1 MPRVGPRQLLG
12 AILLSVLPLVAAA
25 TAPLAFERV
34 GVGDGLPSETATAVL
49 RDRDGFVWVGTR
61 DGLALYDGY
70 GMRVFQHDAD
80 DPESLPSNGIRALHE
95 DAAGRLWVATNGG
108 GLALLHRGTW
118 RFRTFRHDE
127 AHADSLSNDTVYAIE
142 ASRDGRLWVGTHAG
156 LDLLDP
162 AAGTFQHVLRG
173 DGPAP
178 RFGQVM
184 VVTEDPGG
192 RVWVGSYGSGL
203 ALRDAAGAWTFHR
216 HEPGRPDSLASDDV
230 FAVALDGKGRAWLG
244 THDGLDRWEGHPG
257 SFVHVDLAPT
267 GPPKVLVTSIVFGE
281 GGELWVGTMGRG
293 LIELGPGGD
302 GPVVAHLPSA
312 ASATALP
319 SDQVVGLAV
328 DGHELWVATYG
339 GGLAHARTGRALPLA
354 PARPAPAPGTKGG
367 AAGAD
372 PAQDDLLAVLEAPDG
387 TVWAASF
394 GGGLLEY
401 PPGKAPVRHLYERG
415 TKGSGMLH
423 VRRGAKGRLWLGAMD
438 RLWRYDPGSGK
449 VEVLRND
456 PADPAS
462 LPAGYVTVTLGD
474 RAGRKWVGTGGN
486 GLVRLDE
493 DGHRKVVARF
503 APDVPP
509 PARLADG
516 YVTALLEDARGTIWV
531 GTRQGLH
538 ALDPEK
544 GTVTAVPVGRDRR
557 RSLASGAVNC
567 LFADAHG
574 GLWVGTGAGLVRMD
588 ASSGPGDLRFEHF
601 TSREGLVDD
610 DVTAVVEDDDGSLWV
625 ATRSGLS
632 RFDPATVTFVSFDA
646 ADVLGSIEFN
656 PGAAARGRT
665 NLIFGTRRG
674 LLEIPRGTAF
684 PRRSPSRVA
693 LTSIRTADGEVA
705 APVPVWRLGA
715 LSVPYGRWLSVEM
728 AVLDYRASH
737 RHRYAYR
744 LRDGEPWVEL
754 GARREVTFAG
764 LAPGNYRLS
773 VRARDARGAY
783 SVAEP
788 TLALTIVPPLWMTWP
803 FRVAALVAL
812 VALATSIHL
821 GRLRGL
827 RRRNAALEA
836 LREEREAA
844 YERLRQLTIH
854 LEAVREDERRWIARE
869 LHDEMGQEL
878 TAAKINLQLLGRTP
892 QPALPGAFGAPFT
905 PQGVADT
912 VQLLDR
918 LIARVR
924 NLSLDLRPP
933 LLDDRGLRPA
943 LEGWLEAVG
952 KRSGMSTRLAV
963 EGEIGRLAPEIE
975 IAGFRVVQE
984 AVTNALRHAHAR
996 ALEVA
1001 LSRENGTLRLA
1012 VKDDGAGFDVE
1023 DALARSAGGDHIG
1036 LLGMR
1041 ERVEMMGGGL
1051 EIASAVGAGTEVR
1064 AWLPLEGRT

>member
-1 MPRVGPRQLLG
+1 M
-12 AILLSVLPLVAAA
+12 
-25 TAPLAFERV
+25 
-34 GVGDGLPSETATAVL
+34 
-49 RDRDGFVWVGTR
+49 
-61 DGLALYDGY
+61 
-70 GMRVFQHDAD
+70 
-80 DPESLPSNGIRALHE
+80 
-95 DAAGRLWVATNGG
+95 
-108 GLALLHRGTW
+108 
-118 RFRTFRHDE
+118 
-127 AHADSLSNDTVYAIE
+127 
-142 ASRDGRLWVGTHAG
+142 
-156 LDLLDP
+156 
-162 AAGTFQHVLRG
+162 
-173 DGPAP
+173 
-178 RFGQVM
+178 
-184 VVTEDPGG
+184 
-192 RVWVGSYGSGL
+192 
-203 ALRDAAGAWTFHR
+203 
-216 HEPGRPDSLASDDV
+216 
-230 FAVALDGKGRAWLG
+230 
-244 THDGLDRWEGHPG
+244 
-257 SFVHVDLAPT
+257 
-267 GPPKVLVTSIVFGE
+267 
-281 GGELWVGTMGRG
+281 
-293 LIELGPGGD
+293 
-302 GPVVAHLPSA
+302 
-312 ASATALP
+312 
-319 SDQVVGLAV
+319 
-328 DGHELWVATYG
+328 
-339 GGLAHARTGRALPLA
+339 
-354 PARPAPAPGTKGG
+354 
-367 AAGAD
+367 
-372 PAQDDLLAVLEAPDG
+372 
-387 TVWAASF
+387 
-394 GGGLLEY
+394 
-401 PPGKAPVRHLYERG
+401 
-415 TKGSGMLH
+415 
-423 VRRGAKGRLWLGAMD
+423 
-438 RLWRYDPGSGK
+438 
-449 VEVLRND
+449 
-456 PADPAS
+456 
-462 LPAGYVTVTLGD
+462 
-474 RAGRKWVGTGGN
+474 
-486 GLVRLDE
+486 
-493 DGHRKVVARF
+493 
-503 APDVPP
+503 
-509 PARLADG
+509 
-516 YVTALLEDARGTIWV
+516 
-531 GTRQGLH
+531 
-538 ALDPEK
+538 
-544 GTVTAVPVGRDRR
+544 TAVPVGRDRR

-588 ASSGPGDLRFEHF
+588 ASSGPADVRVEHF

-656 PGAAARGRT
+656 PSAAARGRT

-684 PRRSPSRVA
+684 PRRNPSRVA

-705 APVPVWRLGA
+705 VPVPVWRLGA

-744 LRDGEPWVEL
+744 LRDGDPWVEL

-764 LAPGNYRLS
+764 LAPGSYRLS
-773 VRARDARGAY
+773 VRARDARGAF

-788 TLALTIVPPLWMTWP
+788 SLALTVVPPYWMTWP
-803 FRVAALVAL
+803 FRLAVLVAL
-812 VALATSIHL
+812 VALASSIHL

-827 RRRNAALEA
+827 SRRNAALEA
-836 LREEREAA
+836 VREEREAA

-892 QPALPGAFGAPFT
+892 QPALPAAFAAQGAGAPST

-975 IAGFRVVQE
+975 ITGFRVVQE

-996 ALEVA
+996 GLEVA
-1001 LSRENGTLRLA
+1001 LSRRDGALRLA

-1064 AWLPLEGRT
+1064 AWLPLEVVRERAPGR